1 MCHSPLLWNEAGVT
15 MRFSRNQESTQASTA
30 RTFHCSSR
38 QTPAARNKE
47 GVAEGVAL
55 SVIIPVCNVENYLA
69 DCLDSAL
76 RQSFQDVEII
86 CINDGSTDGSLEILR
101 KYEKQDSRVK
111 VIDKQNAGY
120 GAAMNDGLDAAT
132 GTYIGILESDDYVCE
147 HAWTKLFELATQNNL
162 DVAKGCYLQF
172 SSTEES
178 FLNVMEQVARHCPA
192 SLPSIP
198 VDTVFNPKD
207 YQRCFWTNP
216 SIWTAIYKRE
226 FLAANNIRF
235 NETPGASY
243 QDTSFAFK
251 VWVSATRVM
260 AAEFP
265 VIHYR
270 LDSAFSSSNSRAKA
284 FAVCD
289 EMDECEAFLNNRAA
303 DSVFYDI
310 LCAIRYKTYLWNIGR
325 VGSSLKRP
333 FFKRMQS
340 DFRRDFELGR
350 LNTRFVPGSYYDEFL
365 AIAGIPDN
373 NLDADTQPT
382 QADTMKVL
390 LRSNSSE
397 VNTPRFTLV
406 VPFTN
411 DEQYLPDFLK
421 SIELQSCKD
430 FETIF
435 VDTGSS
441 DNSFKLISE
450 FASDHRSTV
459 LRYHSATMYEAL
471 ECAAAEAQGTFIQL
485 ILPCDRLKQQA
496 LAMVSDQAR
505 NLDLDL
511 VVHGISVYHEN
522 QFSEEKQRANGNP
535 YARYRTFPL
544 ATKGALLFAEIEEA
558 EGYIPELW
566 SMAFAKNLLKQM
578 ESSSNFTDLSSQI
591 LSLRLLLSATRAGH
605 LNQDSY
611 VRKIADRT
619 ANRPNGRV
627 ENILSRL
634 ANMQTLQELL
644 SEYED
649 DYIVWHALDLFDA
662 EWARQCRIEYRKA
675 SSAQRIDVSRQ
686 CSRQMRH
693 FLIAV
698 RWGVR
703 PDELRISYER
713 RGNRLQRELNKAE
726 NGGRAVRFARK
737 LSEKARILRASA
749 SRSAKAG
756 NERLQGTGRN
766 EESFNPRALIVFDSA
781 EASPETLSY
790 VIVAKVLAEL
800 GESVSATIP
809 CKGPLEIALNT
820 VRIPYRV
827 FPMFDTAKASERT
840 SSNRLILDNRTRKK
854 FEAFVKSGEFDLIH
868 CLNCDAFYGVFAAEA
883 AGIPSIL
890 HLRTSDDE
898 STLGSDLVRN
908 ALRHANSLC
917 VSSAIAADDVLELVP
932 NRQAQIIHDG
942 AEPLKFYIPRTS
954 MEFDPIRAVL
964 CVESLTPDTVQ
975 DLRNALCAFG
985 ELDRERPGIVQSIS
999 IIAGQLSENALPQL
1013 HSSINDYGLS
1023 ELTGIFGSRDDMPE
1037 LWHHSNLGLM
1047 LSSKD
1052 FSAYMG
1058 IGAMM
1063 TGVPLICSSSNPCS
1077 EIIENDKTGFIV
1089 IDPTGSS
1096 IKAAII
1102 KVIDQPALSLR
1113 IAIEAQQFARFCYPL
1128 KESAYAIYQLHKDIL
1143 REFKSHE

>member
-1 MCHSPLLWNEAGVT
+1 MKP
-15 MRFSRNQESTQASTA
+15 
-30 RTFHCSSR
+30 
-38 QTPAARNKE
+38 K
-47 GVAEGVAL
+47 L
-55 SVIIPVCNVENYLA
+55 SIIIPVYNVESYLA

-76 RQSFQDVEII
+76 RQSFQNVEII
-86 CINDGSTDGSLEILR
+86 CINDGSTDGSLAILR
-101 KYEKQDSRVK
+101 EYEKRDERIK
-111 VIDKQNAGY
+111 VINKPNAGY

-147 HAWTKLFELATQNNL
+147 HAWAKLFELAIQNNL

-172 SSTEES
+172 SIVEES
-178 FLNVMEQVARHCPA
+178 FFNVMEQVARHCPA

-198 VDTVFNPKD
+198 VDTIFNPKD

-226 FLAANNIRF
+226 FLIANNIRF

-251 VWVSATRVM
+251 VWASATRVM
-260 AAEFP
+260 TAEFP

-289 EMDECEAFLNNRAA
+289 EMDECEAFLDNRGA
-303 DSVFYDI
+303 DIVFYDI

-325 VGSSLKRP
+325 VGSSLKIP

-340 DFRRDFELGR
+340 EFRRDFELGR

-373 NLDADTQPT
+373 DLSTDTQSA
-382 QADTMKVL
+382 QASTMKVV

-397 VNTPRFTLV
+397 VSTPRFTLV
-406 VPFTN
+406 VPFAN
-411 DEQYLPDFLK
+411 DEQCLPDCLK
-421 SIELQSCKD
+421 SIELQACED
-430 FETIF
+430 FEAIF

-459 LRYHSATMYEAL
+459 LRYNDATMYEAL
-471 ECAAAEAQGTFIQL
+471 VCAAAEAEGDFIQL
-485 ILPCDRLKQQA
+485 ILPCDRLKQKT
-496 LAMVSDQAR
+496 LATVSDQAR
-505 NLDLDL
+505 SLDLDL
-511 VVHGISVYHEN
+511 VVHGVSVYYEN

-535 YARYRTFPL
+535 YAHYRAYPL
-544 ATKGALLFAEIEEA
+544 ATKGALLFAEMEEA
-558 EGYIPELW
+558 GDCIPELW
-566 SMAFAKNLLKQM
+566 SMAFAKDLLKQM
-578 ESSSNFTDLSSQI
+578 GSSSSFTGLSSQI

-611 VRKIADRT
+611 VRRIADQT
-619 ANRPNGRV
+619 ANRSIGRV
-627 ENILSRL
+627 ESILSRL

-644 SEYED
+644 NEHSD
-649 DYIVWHALDLFDA
+649 DYIIWHALDLFDT

-675 SSAQRIDVSRQ
+675 SSAQRLDVFRQ
-686 CSRQMRH
+686 SSRQMKH
-693 FLIAV
+693 FLVAV

-726 NGGRAVRFARK
+726 KGGRAVRVARK
-737 LSEKARILRASA
+737 LSEKARILRASV
-749 SRSAKAG
+749 SRNAKAG
-756 NERLQGTGRN
+756 NERLRETNRN
-766 EESFNPRALIVFDSA
+766 EESFNPRVLIAFDSA

-800 GESVSATIP
+800 GENVSAAIP
-809 CKGPLEIALNT
+809 RKGPLEIALNT
-820 VRIPYRV
+820 ERIPYRV
-827 FPMFDTAKASERT
+827 FPMFDNAKASERT
-840 SSNRLILDNRTRKK
+840 SSNRLILDNKTREK
-854 FEAFVKSGEFDLIH
+854 FEAFVKNGKYDLMH
-868 CLNCDAFYGVFAAEA
+868 CLNCDASYGVFAAEA

-890 HLRTSDDE
+890 HLHTSDDE
-898 STLGSDLVRN
+898 STLGSGLVQN
-908 ALRHANSLC
+908 ALRRVNSLC
-917 VSSAIAADDVLELVP
+917 VSSAIAADAISELVP
-932 NRQAQIIHDG
+932 DRQAQIIHDG

-954 MEFDPIRAVL
+954 MEFDQIRAVL

-985 ELDRERPGIVQSIS
+985 ELGRDRPGIVQSIS
-999 IIAGQLSENALPQL
+999 IIAGQLNESALLQL
-1013 HSSINDYGLS
+1013 HSSINDYDLS
-1023 ELTGIFGSRDDMPE
+1023 ELTGIFSSRDDMPD

-1052 FSAYMG
+1052 FSTYTG

-1063 TGVPLICSSSNPCS
+1063 AGVPLICSSSNPCS
-1077 EIIENDKTGFIV
+1077 EIIENGKTGFIV
-1089 IDPTGSS
+1089 INPTSSS
-1096 IKAAII
+1096 IKVAIT
-1102 KVIDQPALSLR
+1102 KAIDQPALSLR

-1128 KESAYAIYQLHKDIL
+1128 KESAYAIHQLHKDIL